1 MKKKNRKILII
12 SGLILLLFI
21 IVIGILI
28 YVNNNKNG
36 FSFSEKSWI
45 NQNVN
50 NVIDVGVEG
59 SLPIFSNN
67 GEGVYYDYLKSM
79 ESFTGLTFNINVNS
93 ESDYTFK
100 NKNELSEGD
109 LIFYTDHYVLIS
121 TNESVV
127 EDLSKIKNQNIAV
140 LKDDMNY
147 VSNYLSNYNLHLLEY
162 STMNTIISDMN
173 NSIIYAIVPME
184 KYLNDIVYNKF
195 YIVNHI
201 EGLHSHYVLSIKNTN
216 TTLSSVFNKY
226 FNIWKEN
233 LNNSRNKYL
242 LELYYDAYNL
252 SDLEKET
259 VIGDDLIVGYINNL
273 PIEGKINSKFSGI
286 TDQYL
291 KLFSD
296 MTGASY
302 KYIEYKN
309 VDDLNNALNSK
320 KVDIVLNYFN
330 LNNSNYVESTSLG
343 NVNYVIVTR
352 QDNYTPVDSLSSIK
366 DDKVKMVGNTNLYNY
381 ISSFGIN
388 IKTYNT
394 YDLLIKDLGKNDI
407 LIIEKSVYDY
417 YRNETL
423 SDYVIKFIGESSSQN
438 KFLLNSDNNVLNNI
452 FNFYLSTLGNEYVN
466 NMAISNAINE
476 SNTNLVLKF
485 ILRNITYIILILIAL
500 AVFIFKFKKKI
511 KVVKKIKKEDKMMY
525 LDVMTN
531 LKNRNYLN
539 DNLSYWESNKV
550 YPQAVVVIDL
560 NSISVINDT
569 KGHEEGDRQIKS
581 AANILIRT
589 QRENSEII
597 RTDGNE
603 FLVYMVGYEDKQVV
617 TYVNK
622 LIKEFKNLPYE
633 YGASVGYYMI
643 TGESVTIDD
652 AINEALI
659 MMRKNK
665 GN

>member
-201 EGLHSHYVLSIKNTN
+201 EGLHSHYVLSMKNTN

-233 LNNSRNKYL
+233 INNSRNKYL
-242 LELYYDAYNL
+242 LKLYYDAYNL

-423 SDYVIKFIGESSSQN
+423 SDYVIKYIGESSSQN

-466 NMAISNAINE
+466 NMAISNAIDE

-622 LIKEFKNLPYE
+622 LIKEFKNLTYE

>member
-79 ESFTGLTFNINVNS
+79 ESLTGLTFNVNVNS

-121 TNESVV
+121 TNENVV
-127 EDLSKIKNQNIAV
+127 EDLSKIQNQNIAV

-147 VSNYLSNYNLHLLEY
+147 VSNYLSDYNLHLLEY

-226 FNIWKEN
+226 FNMWEEN
-233 LNNSRNKYL
+233 LNKSRNKYL
-242 LELYYDAYNL
+242 LKLYYDAYNL

-309 VDDLNNALNSK
+309 VDDLNNALNNK

-343 NVNYVIVTR
+343 NVNYVVVTR
-352 QDNYTPVDSLSSIK
+352 QDNYIPVDSLASVK

-381 ISSFGIN
+381 IKSFGID
-388 IKTYNT
+388 IITYNS
-394 YDLLIKDLGKNDI
+394 YDLLIKDLNKNDI

-417 YRNETL
+417 YRKDAL
-423 SDYVIKFIGESSSQN
+423 SNYVIKFIGESSSQN

-452 FNFYLSTLGNEYVN
+452 FNFYLSTLGNEFVN
-466 NMAISNAINE
+466 NMAISNAITE

-500 AVFIFKFKKKI
+500 IVFIFKFKKKVRVI
-511 KVVKKIKKEDKMMY
+511 KKIKKEDKMMY

>member
-121 TNESVV
+121 TNEGAV

-201 EGLHSHYVLSIKNTN
+201 EGLHSHYVLSMKNTN

-233 LNNSRNKYL
+233 INNSRNKYL
-242 LELYYDAYNL
+242 LKLYYDAYNL

-423 SDYVIKFIGESSSQN
+423 SDYVIKYIGESSSQN

>member
-79 ESFTGLTFNINVNS
+79 ESLTGLTFNVNVNS

-121 TNESVV
+121 TNENVV
-127 EDLSKIKNQNIAV
+127 EDLSKIQNQNIAV

-147 VSNYLSNYNLHLLEY
+147 VSNYLSDYNLHLLEY

-173 NSIIYAIVPME
+173 NSIIYAIVSME

-226 FNIWKEN
+226 FNMWEEN
-233 LNNSRNKYL
+233 LNKSRNKYL
-242 LELYYDAYNL
+242 LKLYYDAYNL

-309 VDDLNNALNSK
+309 VDDLNNALNNK

-343 NVNYVIVTR
+343 NVNYVVVTR
-352 QDNYTPVDSLSSIK
+352 QDNYIPVDSLASVK

-381 ISSFGIN
+381 IKSFGID
-388 IKTYNT
+388 IITYNS
-394 YDLLIKDLGKNDI
+394 YDLLIKDLNKNDI

-417 YRNETL
+417 YRKDAL
-423 SDYVIKFIGESSSQN
+423 SNYVIKFIGESSSQN

-452 FNFYLSTLGNEYVN
+452 FNFYLSTLGNEFVN
-466 NMAISNAINE
+466 NMAISNAITE

-500 AVFIFKFKKKI
+500 AVFIFKFKKKVRVI
-511 KVVKKIKKEDKMMY
+511 KKIKKEDKMMY

>member
-79 ESFTGLTFNINVNS
+79 ESLTGLTFNVNVNS

-127 EDLSKIKNQNIAV
+127 EDLSKIQNQNIAV

-147 VSNYLSNYNLHLLEY
+147 VSNYLSDYNLHLLEY

-226 FNIWKEN
+226 FNMWEEN
-233 LNNSRNKYL
+233 LNKSRNKYL
-242 LELYYDAYNL
+242 LKLYYDAYNL

-309 VDDLNNALNSK
+309 VDDLNNALNNK

-343 NVNYVIVTR
+343 NVNYVVVTR
-352 QDNYTPVDSLSSIK
+352 QDNYIPVDSLASVK

-381 ISSFGIN
+381 IKSFGID
-388 IKTYNT
+388 IITYNS
-394 YDLLIKDLGKNDI
+394 YDLLIKDLNKNDI

-417 YRNETL
+417 YRKDAL
-423 SDYVIKFIGESSSQN
+423 SNYVIKFIGESSSQN

-452 FNFYLSTLGNEYVN
+452 FNFYLSTLGNEFVN
-466 NMAISNAINE
+466 NMAISNAITE

-500 AVFIFKFKKKI
+500 IVFIFKFKKKVRVI
-511 KVVKKIKKEDKMMY
+511 KKIKKEDKMMY